1 MRQDELTRTK
11 EALLSTIIEIR
22 DSGLVAP
29 VGVSISPYSVS
40 RPRKDGSSKEFHYFK
55 LECDRPIFDGK
66 NGKTK
71 YLHLGKAGSEAHRDW
86 KTRIARRKSIAA
98 IEALL
103 SELTEQDGDCL

>member
-1 MRQDELTRTK
+1 MRQDELTCTK
-11 EALLSTIIEIR
+11 EALLSAIIEIR

-29 VGVSISPYSVS
+29 AGVSISPYSVS

-71 YLHLGKAGSEAHRDW
+71 YFHLGKAGSEAYRDW
-86 KTRIARRKSIAA
+86 KARIARRKAIAT
-98 IEALL
+98 IESLL
-103 SELTEQDGDCL
+103 SELTEQDEDYL

>member
-1 MRQDELTRTK
+1 MQKDELTRTK
-11 EALLSTIIEIR
+11 ESLLSAIIGIR

-29 VGVSISPYSVS
+29 AGVSISPYSVF
-40 RPRKDGSSKEFHYFK
+40 RPRKDGSSREFRYFK

-86 KTRIARRKSIAA
+86 KARIARRKAIAT

-103 SELTEQDGDCL
+103 GELLKIESVG